1 MCVAGGALNSIV
13 IRRSYRLLDVKA
25 SRRHDLLMSTAK
37 RATVYFDPEVH
48 KALRLRAAASD
59 QSISDMVNDAVR
71 ASLAEDAA
79 DLAAFDARKRERSVS
94 FDSFV
99 QGMKRRGVI

>member
-1 MCVAGGALNSIV
+1 MS
-13 IRRSYRLLDVKA
+13 A
-25 SRRHDLLMSTAK
+25 SK

-71 ASLAEDAA
+71 ASLAEDAM
-79 DLAAFDARKRERSVS
+79 DLAAFDKRKRERSVS

-99 QGMKRRGVI
+99 QGMKQRGLL